1 VTFTLSF
8 WRDSELEESGE
19 PDWARAL
26 TASIP
31 PPIND
36 AIANVA
42 TAVLFRLRL
51 FRIAVFSPSCDQ
63 LLGVTVVDSL

>member
-1 VTFTLSF
+1 
-8 WRDSELEESGE
+8 
-19 PDWARAL
+19 L

-36 AIANVA
+36 AIAKLA

-51 FRIAVFSPSCDQ
+51 LRIAVFSPSRGQ

>member
-1 VTFTLSF
+1 
-8 WRDSELEESGE
+8 
-19 PDWARAL
+19 L

-36 AIANVA
+36 ATAKAA

-51 FRIAVFSPSCDQ
+51 FRIAVFSPNRDQ